1 LRTTFTRSSVPW
13 TLRDHETK
21 QVEFVRASGVHS
33 ERLYVYDGASIN
45 WSRWRGYDPAFLR
58 QNDSL
63 GTESNPKVWVMRE
76 FKNSKDNGLGNALP
90 KRDAFDS
97 TSATK
102 MDNLNSSARTIS
114 IIRRK
119 TRQSASTWATPSTS
133 SVNASG
139 PPSR

>member
-1 LRTTFTRSSVPW
+1 LTNTTFTRSSV
-13 TLRDHETK
+13 LRDHETK

-76 FKNSKDNGLGNALP
+76 FK
-90 KRDAFDS
+90 
-97 TSATK
+97 
-102 MDNLNSSARTIS
+102 S
-114 IIRRK
+114 ICF
-119 TRQSASTWATPSTS
+119 A
-133 SVNASG
+133 G
-139 PPSR
+139 